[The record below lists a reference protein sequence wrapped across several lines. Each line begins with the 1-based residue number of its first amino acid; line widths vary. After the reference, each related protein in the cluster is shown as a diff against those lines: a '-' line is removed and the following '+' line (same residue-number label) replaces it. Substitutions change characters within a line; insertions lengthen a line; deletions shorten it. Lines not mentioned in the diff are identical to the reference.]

1 MRSLSCVLRLAV
13 LSSLYVTLAPSGA
26 WATASGVCDGVHVKQ
41 RGKSLTVSPTGT
53 DDTANLQCALDRGI
67 AAGPGATL
75 NLTSGS
81 FHTAQLIASNFQ
93 GTLRG
98 NGINST
104 ILQNL
109 PNLPVAVDFRF
120 FPPSAGNLWPS
131 LLAFVDGRFTVTDL
145 AIHVE
150 SKVGSEPTTG
160 WSVFGL
166 PMIKSLAHG
175 FVVLGKR
182 AEASFSR
189 VSVQGQPSDDWLFG
203 VNLYNGIF
211 FEGFIGADPAPLAG
225 SFTVR
230 DSSFSGLGSGT
241 PIVNLKDAEVVIAH
255 NTFVDVLLGM
265 DGGDVTDSTLT
276 FVGNS
281 VRSLWNGLDLADN
294 GFQPRG
300 ASGSRLVI
308 AANRFTGASG
318 PRVELTF
325 GDDVGCWLVLN
336 DTSAVTGIG
345 TYLGPGTK
353 GCVVITQDPGSVVD
367 DGTGNLVISRRR

>member
-53 DDTANLQCALDRGI
+53 DDTANLQCALHRGT

-109 PNLPVAVDFRF
+109 PNLPVA
-120 FPPSAGNLWPS
+120 
-131 LLAFVDGRFTVTDL
+131 
-145 AIHVE
+145 
-150 SKVGSEPTTG
+150 
-160 WSVFGL
+160 
-166 PMIKSLAHG
+166 
-175 FVVLGKR
+175 
-182 AEASFSR
+182 
-189 VSVQGQPSDDWLFG
+189 
-203 VNLYNGIF
+203 
-211 FEGFIGADPAPLAG
+211 
-225 SFTVR
+225 
-230 DSSFSGLGSGT
+230 
-241 PIVNLKDAEVVIAH
+241 
-255 NTFVDVLLGM
+255 
-265 DGGDVTDSTLT
+265 
-276 FVGNS
+276 
-281 VRSLWNGLDLADN
+281 
-294 GFQPRG
+294 
-300 ASGSRLVI
+300 
-308 AANRFTGASG
+308 NRFTGASG

-353 GCVVITQDPGSVVD
+353 GGVVITQDPGSVVD
-367 DGTGNLVISRRR
+367 DGTGSLVISRRR